1 VLSQTNITQEEQ
13 QVINENMTRL
23 MQGIEVW
30 NAWREQN
37 PKIAIDLRGVY
48 LPREILSDFNLSNTD
63 LSSAN
68 LSGANLNCANLSGA
82 NLRWANLHNAD
93 LRDADLNC
101 AVLRD
106 ANLERANLSGAKL
119 VLTKLSNANLKDANL
134 SGATLSH
141 AVLRKARLERA
152 TLSHAHLDGA
162 YLSSANLL
170 SANLSGANLR
180 DADLSEANLSHAVL
194 KDANL
199 CNANLSGANLSSAN
213 FTESNILGVKWNPRK
228 MRGKY
233 MGVRGIDSSYGNALF
248 KRAATDQDYLD
259 TLENHWK
266 GDKWR
271 TYLFKLWRC
280 IDYGRSIKWVA
291 IKACIT
297 MFLFGLTY
305 SIFPGLLGLDYVPSD
320 QGCSRHSWFTPFYFS
335 IVTFTTLGFGDIT
348 PKNLVGELI
357 VSFEVIL
364 GYAVLGLLISVL
376 ADKVVRRS

>member
-1 VLSQTNITQEEQ
+1 VLSQTNITQEEE
-13 QVINENMTRL
+13 QVINENVARL
-23 MQGIEVW
+23 KEGIEVW
-30 NAWREQN
+30 NSWREKN
-37 PKIAIDLRGVY
+37 WEVAIDLRNVS
-48 LPREILSDFNLSNTD
+48 LQIASLQEANLRN
-63 LSSAN
+63 AN
-68 LSGANLNCANLSGA
+68 LSGANLIRT
-82 NLRWANLHNAD
+82 NLRNAD
-93 LRDADLNC
+93 
-101 AVLRD
+101 
-106 ANLERANLSGAKL
+106 
-119 VLTKLSNANLKDANL
+119 LKDANL

-170 SANLSGANLR
+170 SAYLMGANLR

-194 KDANL
+194 LDANL
-199 CNANLSGANLSSAN
+199 CNANLSGANLSSTN
-213 FTESNILGVKWNPRK
+213 FTESNISGVKWNPRK

-233 MGVRGIDSSYGNALF
+233 MGIRGIDSSYGNALF
-248 KRAATDQDYLD
+248 KRAAADQDYLD

-266 GDKWR
+266 GHKWLTR
-271 TYLFKLWRC
+271 LFKLWGC
-280 IDYGRSIKWVA
+280 IDYGRSIKWVV

-305 SIFPGLLGLDYVPSD
+305 SIFPSLLGLDCTPD
-320 QGCSRHSWFTPFYFS
+320 TQGCDRHSWFTPFYFS

-357 VSFEVIL
+357 VSFEVIF
-364 GYAVLGLLISVL
+364 GYAVLGLLISIL